1 MDLTVHPCDDF
12 YRFACGNWG
21 KTHPPKTNYLP
32 TTTVQQRTE
41 VNSKE
46 LLGKTDKYVYFFF
59 CSIFHLVV

>member
-1 MDLTVHPCDDF
+1 MDFSVHPCEDF

-46 LLGKTDKYVYFFF
+46 LLGKTDNM
-59 CSIFHLVV
+59 